1 MTALIG
7 VTDDPVGNPLDL
19 VEQIVSANEWPFDRS
34 GDDEISVG
42 VEGSWTRYHMWF
54 AWRQEYEALQ
64 FSCAFDLK
72 VAPDKVTPVYALL
85 AIINEK
91 MWIGHFDI
99 WAQEGLLMF
108 RHALLYRGGAPAT
121 SEQLEDLVEVALKEC
136 ERFYPAIQFVLWGG
150 KGPREAV
157 AAAMFETE
165 GEA

>member
-1 MTALIG
+1 MTALIAIE
-7 VTDDPVGNPLDL
+7 DEPAGNPMDL
-19 VEQIVSANEWPFDRS
+19 VERIVSANEWPFDRS

-54 AWRQEYEALQ
+54 AWREEYEALQ

-72 VAPDKVTPVYALL
+72 VAPGKLTPIYALL

-91 MWIGHFDI
+91 MWLGHFDI

-121 SEQLEDLVEVALKEC
+121 SGQLEALVEVALKEC

-150 KGPREAV
+150 KGPSEAV
-157 AAAMFETE
+157 AAAMLETE